1 MSELALPLALALG
14 GLASG
19 LHCAGMCGGI
29 SAGFSLL
36 QKERLWQRQLAF
48 NAGRITTYAAGGA
61 IAGSLGSGAAYVAAV
76 GSAQNL
82 LYLFASAFALLAGVH
97 LAGLALPLGAFER
110 AGLPLWHRIQPLAAR
125 LLPARTLPQAYLAG
139 IAWGWLPCGLVYAAL
154 AAAVFAGGPAQGA
167 AAMAA
172 FGLGTLPWLLAT
184 GVAAARLRAWAGA
197 QVLRRAGAAL
207 LVGLGG
213 FGLAHA
219 SGLGQAIAYCF

>member
-1 MSELALPLALALG
+1 MTELALPLALALG

-29 SAGFSLL
+29 SAGFVLL
-36 QKERLWQRQLAF
+36 QKERLWRRQLVF

-61 IAGSLGSGAAYVAAV
+61 VAGALGSAAAYIAAV
-76 GSAQNL
+76 GSSQNL
-82 LYLFASAFALLAGVH
+82 LVLLASAFAILAGVH

-110 AGLPLWHRIQPLAAR
+110 AGLPLWRRVQPLAAR
-125 LLPARTLPQAYLAG
+125 LLPARTLPQAYVAG

-167 AAMAA
+167 LAMAA
-172 FGLGTLPWLLAT
+172 FGLGTLPWLLAA
-184 GVAAARLRAWAGA
+184 GVAAARLRGWAGTRA
-197 QVLRRAGAAL
+197 LRRAGAVL

-219 SGLGQAIAYCF
+219 SGLGQALAYCF